1 MVDAVIWLLL
11 GDADEE
17 NGGEGA
23 ELLHP
28 QTVTVTVTGQPPV
41 VEALLEVLALDVRQP
56 ANVEEGLP

>member
-11 GDADEE
+11 GDADED
-17 NGGEGA
+17 NGGEEA

-41 VEALLEVLALDVRQP
+41 LELDVCQS
-56 ANVEEGLP
+56 ANVEGALP